1 MKRNIIIVLI
11 IMMIG
16 VMTTGVANAQDNVAN
31 TVDKDTASV
40 QHGNGVSV
48 DKPANTDSV
57 LVSDDADTAR
67 GTPTDTDTA
76 SIPRDSNVAAD
87 TSINT
92 DSASLSSGINPDA
105 KLSVSQDT
113 VPKLS
118 GTFFGLGFG
127 LSIGNIPLF
136 TMWQDALPT
145 KIEHL
150 GLSPTFG
157 IDTSIGDML
166 QLRYSIVESPE
177 QFNFVMP
184 LSVTVYN
191 VKKNSVT
198 AFSLSYFQNSKQFQS
213 TITPGTQGND
223 TLGRRVDI
231 HQILRYHS
239 LTIEASYH
247 AAIPPVF
254 FSIDG
259 AQQSFF
265 SVSAGISPLNY
276 FSREGDAK
284 VSAPEGDSRMQ
295 SVADSAKSKLAP
307 LSANGMALTWRV
319 GINTLRG
326 YANGGG
332 IEMGLFYSGAY
343 SAYFYGNGEEVMK
356 SRIHAVGGEAD
367 KPLSFLSNRVE
378 FKISFMRPAKRGNT
392 EGAK

>member
-1 MKRNIIIVLI
+1 MKRNIIIVL
-11 IMMIG
+11 MMVG
-16 VMTTGVANAQDNVAN
+16 VMTVCVANAQDNVAN
-31 TVDKDTASV
+31 ATDKDTVSV
-40 QHGNGVSV
+40 QHDNGVSV
-48 DKPANTDSV
+48 DKPANADST
-57 LVSDDADTAR
+57 LASDDADTAR
-67 GTPTDTDTA
+67 GTLTDTDTA

-92 DSASLSSGINPDA
+92 NTASLSSGINPDV
-105 KLSVSQDT
+105 KPSISQDT

-145 KIEHL
+145 KIELL

-157 IDTSIGDML
+157 IDTSIGDIQ
-166 QLRYSIVESPE
+166 QLRYSVVESPE

-213 TITPGTQGND
+213 TIIPGND
-223 TLGRRVDI
+223 TLGRRVNV

-239 LTIEASYH
+239 LTIEAAYH

-265 SVSAGISPLNY
+265 SLSAGISPLNY
-276 FSREGDAK
+276 FSREGDAT

-295 SVADSAKSKLAP
+295 LVADSAKSQLAP
-307 LSANGMALTWRV
+307 LAANGMAFTWRV
-319 GINTLRG
+319 GINTLKG

-332 IEMGLFYSGAY
+332 IEMGLFYSGSY
-343 SAYFYGNGEEVMK
+343 SAYFYGNGEEITK
-356 SRIHAVGGEAD
+356 SRIRAVEGETD